1 MSRRPPRR
9 NWRPSFAPDC
19 RLGPPRSVRGPV
31 KVPGLGDPN
40 VRESNSVSV
49 VDVSTPAT
57 PKLETFIRTGLPFGP
72 TEIGPGPGES
82 SGIGRPQRPRIQLR
96 QRGGCLAARHA
107 ETGDLHSHRT
117 AVWAHRARWQ
127 QPFGNPRR
135 GGTRIRL

>member
-19 RLGPPRSVRGPV
+19 RLGPPRSVRGRV

-49 VDVSTPAT
+49 VDVSPPAT

-72 TEIGPGPGES
+72 TVHGGSSP
-82 SGIGRPQRPRIQLR
+82 SGI
-96 QRGGCLAARHA
+96 LAAAGRVFVSNA
-107 ETGDLHSHRT
+107 NDDT
-117 AVWAHRARWQ
+117 
-127 QPFGNPRR
+127 
-135 GGTRIRL
+135 